1 MLRYLFLLFFLL
13 PSIVFSKIETKTL
26 EVNGTASDES
36 SAINNALVEA
46 ISQINGAKIAAEVK
60 TSLSQVSTKE
70 GADVKK
76 TFDKNVSKITNGLVK
91 SYRILSSQKDENL
104 FKVKLS

>member
-1 MLRYLFLLFFLL
+1 MLRYLFLLFFLF
-13 PSIVFSKIETKTL
+13 PSVVFSKIETKTL

-70 GADVKK
+70 GADVKCLQK
-76 TFDKNVSKITNGLVK
+76 KMKIFSK
-91 SYRILSSQKDENL
+91 
-104 FKVKLS
+104 